1 MRTKLLTIDGV
12 FNVLLGV
19 VLVWY
24 PLSVAEA
31 LGLPASG
38 RPFFASVLGGV
49 LFGIGV
55 ALLVE
60 RFRRRAGSIGLGLG
74 GAVAINLCGAVVLV
88 AWLSGSS
95 LALTVL
101 GRFLLWTLAALL
113 VGLSLIE
120 LYAQVRCPRR

>member
-1 MRTKLLTIDGV
+1 MRAKLLTIDGV

-19 VLVWY
+19 GLVWY

-55 ALLVE
+55 ALIVE
-60 RFRRRAGSIGLGLG
+60 RLRRRTGMGLGLG
-74 GAVAINLCGAVVLV
+74 GAVAINLCGAAVLV
-88 AWLSGSS
+88 AWLWGSA

-101 GRFLLWTLAALL
+101 GRSLLWTLAAFL

-120 LYAQVRCPRR
+120 VYAQMRCPRR

>member
-1 MRTKLLTIDGV
+1 MRAKLLTIDGV

-60 RFRRRAGSIGLGLG
+60 RLRRRTGIG
-74 GAVAINLCGAVVLV
+74 
-88 AWLSGSS
+88 
-95 LALTVL
+95 
-101 GRFLLWTLAALL
+101 LWTLAALL

-120 LYAQVRCPRR
+120 LYAQARCPRR

>member
-55 ALLVE
+55 ALLIE
-60 RFRRRAGSIGLGLG
+60 RFCRRTGSIGLGLG